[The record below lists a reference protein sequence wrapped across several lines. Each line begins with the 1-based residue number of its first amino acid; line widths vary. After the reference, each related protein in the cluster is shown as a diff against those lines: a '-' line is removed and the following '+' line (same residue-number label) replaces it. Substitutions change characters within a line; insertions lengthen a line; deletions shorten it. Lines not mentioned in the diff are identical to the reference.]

1 MRRTLPFAP
10 TLLALLVITAAGRL
24 DAQAIHEHQA
34 GAAAPGDSAAR
45 AWFARLKQAQGRW
58 RGAVSTEPAV
68 PQMKSDTMTVT
79 MRVTSLG
86 NAILHNMTSPA
97 RRDDPITMI
106 YVENGRLLLTHYCD
120 AGNRPR
126 MEGQLSADGKT
137 LTFDMFHIDGP
148 QTYGHMNRA
157 VFMFVDDDHHVE
169 EWRYSLPKG
178 GIVTARFDLVRL
190 RQVSDSLPA
199 SRRP

>member
-1 MRRTLPFAP
+1 MRRTLPLAP

-24 DAQAIHEHQA
+24 DAQATHEHQA
-34 GAAAPGDSAAR
+34 GATAAPGDSVAR

-58 RGAVSTEPAV
+58 RGAISTEPAL
-68 PQMKSDTMTVT
+68 PQMKGDTMTVT

-126 MEGQLSADGKT
+126 MEGRLSADGKT
-137 LTFDMFHIDGP
+137 LTFEGDGLLRG
-148 QTYGHMNRA
+148 TR
-157 VFMFVDDDHHVE
+157 VLE
-169 EWRYSLPKG
+169 RYLK
-178 GIVTARFDLVRL
+178 
-190 RQVSDSLPA
+190 
-199 SRRP
+199 